1 MTTKV
6 TCPQCGGINTQ
17 FVRAKDGFVD
27 IMCWG
32 SCGMDFRVNGIWFM
46 LNSWKEEFDQDEMSD
61 EVEEENR
68 CEDDVE

>member
-46 LNSWKEEFDQDEMSD
+46 LNSW
-61 EVEEENR
+61 
-68 CEDDVE
+68 EDDEE